1 MEQEDARICPHCNQ
15 LLKKWRCPQGSSWDV
30 EFLFVCFNDDCSY
43 FVRGW
48 DWMKSKFNQNI
59 SYRFSV
65 NPANGSSGPLPVWSK
80 DALKNSII
88 D

>member
-1 MEQEDARICPHCNQ
+1 MEREEAKICPHCNEP
-15 LLKKWRCPQGSSWDV
+15 LKKWQCPQGSSWDV
-30 EFLFVCFNDDCSY
+30 EFLYVCFNDNCSY

-48 DWMKSKFNQNI
+48 DWMKNKFNQNI

-65 NPANGSSGPLPVWSK
+65 NPVNGSSGPLPVWSK

-88 D
+88 E